1 MMTFTIETGTYQ
13 INYIKEISL
22 VFKNKNTDDI
32 EIIKVNYV
40 KGFDLY
46 LDDIDSSRLRFTCL
60 YNNIE
65 MQQKFNNKDWIIT
78 GILYS
83 CSVFNVQTE
92 KDKDVIIGIPGEMHI
107 RNMNIH
113 HDVDDVDEITFELE
127 GFVK

>member
-1 MMTFTIETGTYQ
+1 MTFTIETGTYQ
-13 INYIKEISL
+13 VNYVKGISL
-22 VFKNKNTDDI
+22 TFTNKNTDDI
-32 EIIKVNYV
+32 EIVNVNYV

-92 KDKDVIIGIPGEMHI
+92 KDEDVIIGIPGEMHI
-107 RNMNIH
+107 RNLNIH
-113 HDVDDVDEITFELE
+113 HDVDDVDEISFELE
-127 GFVK
+127 GFIK

>member
-1 MMTFTIETGTYQ
+1 MTFTIETGTYQ
-13 INYIKEISL
+13 VNYVKGISL
-22 VFKNKNTDDI
+22 TFTNKNTDDI
-32 EIIKVNYV
+32 EIVNVNYG

-92 KDKDVIIGIPGEMHI
+92 KDEDVIIGIPGEMHI

-113 HDVDDVDEITFELE
+113 HDVDDVDEISFELE
-127 GFVK
+127 RFIK

>member
-1 MMTFTIETGTYQ
+1 MTFTIETGTYQ
-13 INYIKEISL
+13 VNYVKGISL
-22 VFKNKNTDDI
+22 TFTNKNTDDI
-32 EIIKVNYV
+32 EIVNVNYV

-92 KDKDVIIGIPGEMHI
+92 KDEDVIIGIPGEMHI

-113 HDVDDVDEITFELE
+113 HDVDDVDEISFELE
-127 GFVK
+127 RFIK

>member
-1 MMTFTIETGTYQ
+1 MTFTIETGTYQ
-13 INYIKEISL
+13 VNYVKGISL
-22 VFKNKNTDDI
+22 TFTNKNTDDI
-32 EIIKVNYV
+32 EIVNVNYV

-65 MQQKFNNKDWIIT
+65 MQQKFNNKDWIII

-92 KDKDVIIGIPGEMHI
+92 KDEDVIIGIPGEMHI

-113 HDVDDVDEITFELE
+113 HDVDDVDEISFELE
-127 GFVK
+127 GFIK

>member
-1 MMTFTIETGTYQ
+1 MTFTIETGTYQ
-13 INYIKEISL
+13 VNYVKGISL
-22 VFKNKNTDDI
+22 TFTNKNTDDI
-32 EIIKVNYV
+32 EIVNVNYV

-78 GILYS
+78 GMLYS

-92 KDKDVIIGIPGEMHI
+92 KDEDVIIGIPGEMHI

-113 HDVDDVDEITFELE
+113 HDVDDVDEISFELE
-127 GFVK
+127 GFIK